1 MVDWSLVVI
10 LLFVTVIVVVS
21 LIAWLISEKIKQT
34 TNKNSL
40 IHDEGFMLALREYK
54 EKTEHRLNALE
65 SEVFVSS
72 TKSTDSTSRGTS
84 EADNGTPENAS
95 NTPNSPDEVNPSE
108 S

>member
-21 LIAWLISEKIKQT
+21 LLAWLISEKIKQS

-65 SEVFVSS
+65 SEVFESSAKSSGSASRGVSETDSS
-72 TKSTDSTSRGTS
+72 TSQ
-84 EADNGTPENAS
+84 NAS
-95 NTPNSPDEVNPSE
+95 NTSDSPAEEKPSE